1 MPKRI
6 NEFFANPALGFNW
19 TIPAAKETMAAPIPP
34 SSLNARPDQVKIGQH
49 KVSPEILDSLRQA
62 SRSTGVDFAYLV
74 SQAAQESGF
83 RTDAQAKTSS
93 ARGLFQFVE
102 GTWLDMVR
110 EHGGKYGL
118 ADMAAKIGS
127 GNDGRPRVADAAE
140 RQAILAL
147 RDDPRIASAMAAE
160 YARGN
165 QALLSREFGVEVG
178 KTELYLGHFL
188 GGNGA
193 SKFLTALRDRPDMPA
208 ADLLPEAAAAN
219 TGVFFDSA
227 GRKRSVGDIHAYFSR
242 KLEAHAEGLEQV
254 AGAGNSNAAAAT
266 GTEAMTVAQ
275 MMAEQRRMVDHM
287 AKMMAFETLRD
298 LMQRPNRIG
307 NSSDSNW

>member
-1 MPKRI
+1 
-6 NEFFANPALGFNW
+6 
-19 TIPAAKETMAAPIPP
+19 MAAPIPP
-34 SSLNARPDQVKIGQH
+34 SSLTARPDQVKIGQH

-93 ARGLFQFVE
+93 ARGLFQFIE
-102 GTWLDMVR
+102 STWLDMVR
-110 EHGGKYGL
+110 DHGGKYGL
-118 ADMAAKIGS
+118 ADMAAKIGN
-127 GNDGRPRVADAAE
+127 GNDGRPRVADPAD

-165 QALLSREFGVEVG
+165 QALLSREFGVEAG
-178 KTELYLGHFL
+178 RTELYLGHFL

-227 GRKRSVGDIHAYFSR
+227 GRKRSVGDIHAYFTR
-242 KLEAHAEGLEQV
+242 KLDSHSQGL
-254 AGAGNSNAAAAT
+254 ADLPAAGNGN
-266 GTEAMTVAQ
+266 TEPGAPQSVNELMAQ
-275 MMAEQRRMVDHM
+275 ERRNVDHM
-287 AKMMAFETLRD
+287 AKMMAFDALRD
-298 LMQRPNRIG
+298 LMMRAGRIG
-307 NSSDSNW
+307 NNNDSSW

>member
-1 MPKRI
+1 M
-6 NEFFANPALGFNW
+6 
-19 TIPAAKETMAAPIPP
+19 APILPN
-34 SSLNARPDQVKIGQH
+34 SLTTRPDQVRVGQH
-49 KVSPEILDSLRQA
+49 KVSTEILDTLRQA

-93 ARGLFQFVE
+93 ARGMFQFIE
-102 GTWLDMVR
+102 STWLDMVR
-110 EHGGKYGL
+110 DHGAKYGL
-118 ADMAAKIGS
+118 ADQAAKIGS
-127 GNDGRPRVADAAE
+127 GNDGRPRVADPAE

-188 GGNGA
+188 GANGA
-193 SKFLTALRDRPDMPA
+193 SKFLTAFRDRPDMPA
-208 ADLLPEAAAAN
+208 ADLMPEAAAAN

-227 GRKRSVGDIHAYFSR
+227 GRKRSVGDIHAYFTR
-242 KLEAHAEGLEQV
+242 KLEAHAEGLDQT
-254 AGAGNSNAAAAT
+254 AGATAQPSLPGQPAVVS
-266 GTEAMTVAQ
+266 VAQ
-275 MMAEQRRMVDHM
+275 QMADERRNVDHM
-287 AKMMAFETLRD
+287 AKMMAFETLRN
-298 LMQRPNRIG
+298 LMLRAGRIG
-307 NSSDSNW
+307 RNSDSSW